1 MVAIELLDM
10 KANIAPLTSWEY
22 HALSVAKGDLME
34 IYLTK
39 ERNSIQ
45 KMQTSQAKRGNVNSG
60 FFHRFLAA
68 KKRHQHAFIFELQ
81 SINGISLLTY
91 HDIERETLEFFS
103 PLYTR
108 VPSHRAFLLIFIRL

>member
-22 HALSVAKGDLME
+22 HALSVAKGELME

-45 KMQTSQAKRGNVNSG
+45 KCELRRLKEGMLTLV
-60 FFHRFLAA
+60 FFIAFWQQRNDINMLLFLS
-68 KKRHQHAFIFELQ
+68 F
-81 SINGISLLTY
+81 N
-91 HDIERETLEFFS
+91 
-103 PLYTR
+103 PLM
-108 VPSHRAFLLIFIRL
+108 AFLC